1 MKLLIFGATGQTGQY
16 LLKDALAQGHQ
27 VSVLVRDPHKLP
39 ISLPQEHIQRGD
51 IYESNTI
58 ERTLRGNEAVLFVI
72 GSGGLGPTTLRQ
84 DAMHSVIAAMQKQ
97 QVKRIVALST
107 AMVGNAGF
115 VANIILRPLIF
126 RNTVRDSQAME
137 VLLRASSLD
146 FTIVRAPRLRQE
158 KMDHPYKEVLGE
170 SARPLDSSVSRG
182 SVAHLMLKS
191 LQEPGYMSQIVTI
204 SD

>member
-1 MKLLIFGATGQTGQY
+1 MRSI
-16 LLKDALAQGHQ
+16 
-27 VSVLVRDPHKLP
+27 
-39 ISLPQEHIQRGD
+39 
-51 IYESNTI
+51 
-58 ERTLRGNEAVLFVI
+58 
-72 GSGGLGPTTLRQ
+72 
-84 DAMHSVIAAMQKQ
+84 IAAMQKQ

-107 AMVGNAGF
+107 AMVGDAGF
-115 VANIILRPLIF
+115 VVNTILRPLIF

-170 SARPLDSSVSRG
+170 SARPLGSSVSRDA
-182 SVAHLMLKS
+182 VAHLMLKC
-191 LQEPGYMSQIVTI
+191 LQEPGYVRQMITI